1 MKEDDLVIVRPEG
14 LYCPQGDFH
23 IDPWRGVARAVITHA
38 HGDHA
43 RTGSQHY
50 WGASRGLGLLR
61 ERLGKQSPITPLDY
75 GQKLRF
81 NEVTISLHSAGHVLG
96 SAQVRIE
103 HDDGRVWGVSGD
115 FKRDADAS
123 CDPFE
128 PFRCDTWITEATFA
142 LPIYRWTDT
151 AEVAAEISAWWQA
164 CKQDG
169 QAAVLFCYS
178 LGKAQRVLA
187 ELAALAASPSDA
199 ASKPSPDET
208 VYVHGAMPGL
218 IKTYRQAGIQM
229 LPTDAV
235 GNQPKGTSFAGKLVL
250 APPGASGTP
259 WMKRLHPYSTGFA
272 SGWMRV
278 RGGKRRLTYDR
289 GFVMSDHADWDSL
302 LRTIDDTGAKRVL
315 VTHGHGDALI
325 AHLRERG
332 IEAAMLATSFVG
344 ESGAADDLETDG
356 GALSDAVEMPSSD

>member
-1 MKEDDLVIVRPEG
+1 MKEEDLVIVRPEG

-23 IDPWRGVARAVITHA
+23 IDPWRGVPRAVITHA

-50 WGASRGLGLLR
+50 WGATRGLGLMR

-115 FKRDADAS
+115 FKRDADLS

-151 AEVAAEISAWWQA
+151 AEVAAEIFAWWQA

-187 ELAALAASPSDA
+187 ELTRFT
-199 ASKPSPDET
+199 DET

-218 IKTYRQAGIQM
+218 IKAYRQAGIHM

-235 GNQPKGTSFAGKLVL
+235 GNQPKGTSFVGKLVL

-259 WMKRLHPYSTGFA
+259 WMKRLHPSSTGFA

-278 RGGKRRLTYDR
+278 RGGKRRLAYDR

-332 IEAAMLATSFVG
+332 IEASMLATQFAG
-344 ESGAADDLETDG
+344 ESGAADDLDPD
-356 GALSDAVEMPSSD
+356 DAAGPASSLPAES